1 GAEFVGHAKLPAA
14 MAARGQI
21 YLNAIERDLGEAAAG
36 TEIVRPTLLVSDHL
50 DLDLGGRTLRLMA
63 WPTAHT
69 DHDLTVFDPS
79 SQTLWLSDLLFA
91 ERIPVIDGSVKG
103 WLNVIARIRAIPARL
118 VIPGH
123 GWVKDDWRDALA
135 KQEAYLQAL
144 VKETRAAIKR
154 GDTIQQAIKTVGQS
168 ARNDWLLFDSNHPR
182 NVTAVYAELEWE

>member
-1 GAEFVGHAKLPAA
+1 
-14 MAARGQI
+14 
-21 YLNAIERDLGEAAAG
+21 
-36 TEIVRPTLLVSDHL
+36 
-50 DLDLGGRTLRLMA
+50 MA

-103 WLNVIARIRAIPARL
+103 WLNVIAKIRAIPARL
-118 VIPGH
+118 VVPGH
-123 GWVKDDWRDALA
+123 GWVKGDWRDALA

-144 VKETRAAIKR
+144 VNEARAAIKR